1 MKLITT
7 WHTTVRMHGD
17 FLLSPEYD
25 KQPARHVHEALMMTA
40 IKSPPYI
47 AYALKRDG
55 RTGRWVEV
63 GIATVHK
70 DGKGFD
76 VMLDR
81 LPVAGFSGHVSVRAA
96 EAKPIEPFDSTV
108 GGVADN

>member
-1 MKLITT
+1 MVDTQRLKYTKLTMTT
-7 WHTTVRMHGD
+7 
-17 FLLSPEYD
+17 
-25 KQPARHVHEALMMTA
+25 
-40 IKSPPYI
+40 INSPPYL

-55 RTGRWVEV
+55 RVGRWVEV

-81 LPVAGFSGHVSVRAA
+81 LPVAGFNGHIVVRARDA
-96 EAKPIEPFDSTV
+96 DPISPEDLYQSAAT
-108 GGVADN
+108 NR